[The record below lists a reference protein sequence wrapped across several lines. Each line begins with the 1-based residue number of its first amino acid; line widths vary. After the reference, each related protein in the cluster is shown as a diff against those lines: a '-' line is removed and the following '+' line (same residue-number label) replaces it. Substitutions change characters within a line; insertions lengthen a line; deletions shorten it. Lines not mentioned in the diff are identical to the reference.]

1 MESSAMLSNP
11 ATDVILHAFDWCY
24 ADVMKNAPLI
34 QELGYK
40 SVLVSPAMK
49 SLRGLKVATEI
60 LAPNG
65 GSAINPKIIV

>member
-1 MESSAMLSNP
+1 MESSAMLGNP

-65 GSAINPKIIV
+65 GNVTSHKTTV